1 MSSLDLGDVNLQLLY
16 EGERSIRWAIESIMV
31 NYWGS
36 NTAGES
42 NLRGKNCSKHSE
54 ESNRPHWFD
63 TSSYTVRPF
72 LGQVRYFSV
81 EGYTDGKN
89 DHRLGNY
96 WRHSLVAGKMALDN
110 ANLSQQ
116 VVETMLKMRI
126 GLLVGYG
133 MGGLN
138 VFSDG
143 MEALVQR
150 GYKKMSLYFIPY

>member
-1 MSSLDLGDVNLQLLY
+1 MGGLNVSSESGALLRFPV
-16 EGERSIRWAIESIMV
+16 GRFV
-31 NYWGS
+31 FVGL
-36 NTAGES
+36 T
-42 NLRGKNCSKHSE
+42 
-54 ESNRPHWFD
+54 P
-63 TSSYTVRPF
+63 
-72 LGQVRYFSV
+72 QVTRLALFRDKFVIFSV

-110 ANLSQQ
+110 ANLSEQ
-116 VVETMLKMRI
+116 VVETMVKMRI
-126 GLLVGYG
+126 SLLVGYG